1 MEKDEFILQFNCVSK
16 ISSVFRIRKC
26 EPLIE
31 SHDKHKVFDQNS
43 SHFIKVRINKKS
55 RKKNNLL
62 NIELKK
68 LIEIMKLY
76 PQKRVSAIGLIS
88 MTESQD
94 VYLSFF
100 LTLGCMQ
107 QGEFNFY

>member
-1 MEKDEFILQFNCVSK
+1 MYYQYA
-16 ISSVFRIRKC
+16 
-26 EPLIE
+26 
-31 SHDKHKVFDQNS
+31 Q
-43 SHFIKVRINKKS
+43 FIKGYTDFSYNKS

-62 NIELKK
+62 NIELNKI
-68 LIEIMKLY
+68 IEIMKLY

-100 LTLGCMQ
+100 LL
-107 QGEFNFY
+107 

>member
-1 MEKDEFILQFNCVSK
+1 
-16 ISSVFRIRKC
+16 
-26 EPLIE
+26 
-31 SHDKHKVFDQNS
+31 
-43 SHFIKVRINKKS
+43 
-55 RKKNNLL
+55 
-62 NIELKK
+62 
-68 LIEIMKLY
+68 MKLY

>member
-1 MEKDEFILQFNCVSK
+1 MYIFDLAIENHHRFFVSFIVPENGN
-16 ISSVFRIRKC
+16 
-26 EPLIE
+26 
-31 SHDKHKVFDQNS
+31 NS
-43 SHFIKVRINKKS
+43 QDYSTKYHHVNTLDVCHARHNNKS

-68 LIEIMKLY
+68 IIEIMKLY

-100 LTLGCMQ
+100 LL
-107 QGEFNFY
+107 

>member
-1 MEKDEFILQFNCVSK
+1 M
-16 ISSVFRIRKC
+16 
-26 EPLIE
+26 
-31 SHDKHKVFDQNS
+31 
-43 SHFIKVRINKKS
+43 
-55 RKKNNLL
+55 L

-68 LIEIMKLY
+68 IIEIMKLY

-100 LTLGCMQ
+100 LTLATGRIQLLLIKPIVLKPPCFKLTRNR
-107 QGEFNFY
+107 ERS

>member
-1 MEKDEFILQFNCVSK
+1 MNFSYN
-16 ISSVFRIRKC
+16 
-26 EPLIE
+26 
-31 SHDKHKVFDQNS
+31 
-43 SHFIKVRINKKS
+43 KS

-68 LIEIMKLY
+68 IIEIMKLY

-100 LTLGCMQ
+100 LL
-107 QGEFNFY
+107 